1 MPVCFTH
8 TRTEKD
14 QRWLCALILITL
26 LWSAMYFCTLKMA
39 FFFSL
44 FSLSLIKRDIE
55 PTTPLRRALSMGWR
69 VLRYSSL
76 HFDLSLGGPFAN
88 FILERTL
95 MIMLTLWPFLSCS
108 SIWTSGGEILIQHGF
123 SSLFWSIMLLISGS
137 IMTSNFKGHNNYNNN
152 LYQKG
157 LEIVVLVE
165 CTENICL
172 VCNIKPSSSASNVKA
187 MSSAKN

>member
-1 MPVCFTH
+1 MIMCPHFDYFVMECNVFLH
-8 TRTEKD
+8 FKNGILLFFVQPFFD
-14 QRWLCALILITL
+14 QKGHWTNYPAEACPFYGLESFTL
-26 LWSAMYFCTLKMA
+26 LISTFWSKFRRSFCQL
-39 FFFSL
+39 
-44 FSLSLIKRDIE
+44 
-55 PTTPLRRALSMGWR
+55 
-69 VLRYSSL
+69 YSWEDVDD
-76 HFDLSLGGPFAN
+76 HVD
-88 FILERTL
+88 
-95 MIMLTLWPFLSCS
+95 IMLTLWPFLSCS

-123 SSLFWSIMLLISGS
+123 SSLFCSIMLLISGN
-137 IMTSNFKGHNNYNNN
+137 IMTYNFKGHNNYNNN

>member
-1 MPVCFTH
+1 MFGEKERLILPVCFTH

-14 QRWLCALILITL
+14 QRWLCALILIIL

-44 FSLSLIKRDIE
+44 FSLYLIKRDIE
-55 PTTPLRRALSMGWR
+55 PTTPLRHALSMGWR

-95 MIMLTLWPFLSCS
+95 MIMLTLCW
-108 SIWTSGGEILIQHGF
+108 
-123 SSLFWSIMLLISGS
+123 
-137 IMTSNFKGHNNYNNN
+137 
-152 LYQKG
+152 LYDHFYPVLPYG
-157 LEIVVLVE
+157 LQEG
-165 CTENICL
+165 
-172 VCNIKPSSSASNVKA
+172 KSSSSMASA
-187 MSSAKN
+187 LYSARLCFW

>member
-1 MPVCFTH
+1 
-8 TRTEKD
+8 
-14 QRWLCALILITL
+14 
-26 LWSAMYFCTLKMA
+26 MYFCTLKMA

-95 MIMLTLWPFLSCS
+95 MIMLTLCWLYDHFYPVLPYGLQEGKS
-108 SIWTSGGEILIQHGF
+108 S
-123 SSLFWSIMLLISGS
+123 SSMASALYSARLC
-137 IMTSNFKGHNNYNNN
+137 SNFKGHNNYNNN

-172 VCNIKPSSSASNVKA
+172 VYNIKPSSSASNVKA